1 MKKIQSSLLI
11 LFLLTG
17 ATLAEDPAI
26 KLPAIVTG
34 DPGDFISVKSE
45 SNGKTIRWFT
55 ADIALKLFPVELLKD
70 TKTAV
75 VIGKVPGEY
84 RLFAYTAL
92 ADVPSET
99 VSVRVV
105 ITGVAPP
112 PIPPTPPGPTPPAP
126 PTPGPAPIAGDGLR
140 VLIVY
145 ETQEIGKLTPG
156 QFSAIFGDP
165 LRTMM
170 NAKCATGPVGAT
182 KEWRIYDKDISTNGE
197 TKTWQDAMARP
208 RKSVPWLIV
217 SNPQKGG
224 GFEGPLPERVEDTIA
239 LLNKFGE

>member
-1 MKKIQSSLLI
+1 MKKCVG
-11 LFLLTG
+11 LFCAAVFLNVAFCVADEPTV
-17 ATLAEDPAI
+17 
-26 KLPAIVTG
+26 KLPALVTG
-34 DPGDFISVKSE
+34 EPGDFISVKSE
-45 SNGKTIRWFT
+45 SNGKAIRWFT
-55 ADIALKLFPVELLKD
+55 ADSALKLFPTDLLRD

-75 VIGKVPGEY
+75 VIGKTPGEY
-84 RLFAYTAL
+84 RLYAYTAL
-92 ADVPSET
+92 ADVPSEPA
-99 VSVRVV
+99 SVRVV
-105 ITGVAPP
+105 INGPAPP
-112 PIPPTPPGPTPPAP
+112 PVPPTPPGPVP

-156 QFSAIFGDP
+156 QFQTVFGEP
-165 LRTMM
+165 MRTMLDS
-170 NAKCATGPVGAT
+170 KCVVGPDNKT
-182 KEWRIYDKDISTNGE
+182 REWRIYDKDISTTNVP
-197 TKTWQDAMARP
+197 KNWQDAMKRD